1 MEKYGKELRKE
12 NYTMSNIVRISWDDG
27 FQDESFWH
35 LSHKPNLHKLGIKRK
50 IKTLDCPYNSG
61 DNCVLVGSMKYCLT
75 ERPQYLRNG
84 IYHLYKIDSWEMSGK
99 NGEWVGK
106 PQHNNTQKTEQL
118 RVYDDIIQ
126 TNRRDDPTIEYYGQ
140 YKIKGGIAFPWK
152 NGWENKNIEKKI
164 TKQFRLN
171 TKKQN
176 PEEYVKVL
184 VEISMSNEKALAEN
198 NGKRFYTKR
207 LKRKNLAPR
216 DEWEQ
221 KRADDSRR
229 RKLLKLQQKP

>member
-1 MEKYGKELRKE
+1 
-12 NYTMSNIVRISWDDG
+12 MSNIVRISWDDG

-50 IKTLDCPYNSG
+50 NKALDCHFGSG

-99 NGEWVGK
+99 DGEWVGR

-118 RVYDDIIQ
+118 RVYYDIPVSK
-126 TNRRDDPTIEYYGQ
+126 RRDDPTIEYYGQ
-140 YKIKGGIAFPWK
+140 YKIKDGIAFPWK
-152 NGWENKNIEKKI
+152 NGWEAKNIEKKI
-164 TKQFRLN
+164 IKQFQLN
-171 TKKQN
+171 NKKPN

-184 VEISMSNEKALAEN
+184 VEISMSDKKALAQKG
-198 NGKRFYTKR
+198 GKRFYTKR
-207 LKRKNLAPR
+207 LKRKNLTPK

-221 KRADDSRR
+221 KRCDDSRR

>member
-1 MEKYGKELRKE
+1 
-12 NYTMSNIVRISWDDG
+12 MSNIVRISWDDG

-50 IKTLDCPYNSG
+50 TKTLDCHFGSG

-99 NGEWVGK
+99 DGEWVGT
-106 PQHNNTQKTEQL
+106 PQHNNTKKTEQL
-118 RVYDDIIQ
+118 RVYDDIPASK
-126 TNRRDDPTIEYYGQ
+126 RRDDPTIEYYGQ
-140 YKIKGGIAFPWK
+140 YKIKDGIAFPWK
-152 NGWENKNIEKKI
+152 NGWEAKNIEKKI
-164 TKQFRLN
+164 IKQFRLN
-171 TKKQN
+171 NKKQN
-176 PEEYVKVL
+176 PEEWVKVL
-184 VEISMSNEKALAEN
+184 VEISMNDHKALAQ
-198 NGKRFYTKR
+198 NGGERFYTKR
-207 LKRKNLAPR
+207 LKRKNLAPK

-221 KRADDSRR
+221 KRCDDSRR

>member
-1 MEKYGKELRKE
+1 MEEKID
-12 NYTMSNIVRISWDDG
+12 MSNIVRISWDDG

-50 IKTLDCPYNSG
+50 TKALDCHFGSG

-106 PQHNNTQKTEQL
+106 PQHNNTEKTEQL
-118 RVYDDIIQ
+118 KVYGDILPKGKFDDDSNIK
-126 TNRRDDPTIEYYGQ
+126 YYGQ

-164 TKQFRLN
+164 IKQFRLN
-171 TKKQN
+171 NKKEN
-176 PEEYVKVL
+176 PEEWVKVL
-184 VEISMSNEKALAEN
+184 VEISMNDHKALAQN
-198 NGKRFYTKR
+198 GGKRFYTKR
-207 LKRKNLAPR
+207 LKRKNLAPK

-221 KRADDSRR
+221 KRCNDSRR